1 MSPIK
6 KALLFIILY
15 LVCWQVVY
23 TIIFQDLDF
32 TLSLEIFI
40 LSWTFQSLEMA
51 AFVWYISLA
60 LFIFTVL
67 IGVVVS
73 VFRKR
78 SGNAT

>member
-6 KALLFIILY
+6 KALLFIVLY
-15 LVCWQVVY
+15 LVCWQVAY

-32 TLSLEIFI
+32 ALSLEIFI
-40 LSWTFQSLEMA
+40 LSWTFRSLEMA

-73 VFRKR
+73 IFRKR